1 MYFIE
6 VSLFQRM
13 LKRKWPN
20 AGGVAQIKRPYCID
34 QDSTV
39 TIVIKLYSFEVSV
52 FKHFGFFFFKSDLD
66 SLSC

>member
-1 MYFIE
+1 MHFIE
-6 VSLFQRM
+6 VSVFQRM

-39 TIVIKLYSFEVSV
+39 TIMIKLYSFEVSV
-52 FKHFGFFFFKSDLD
+52 LKHFGFFLKKNQI
-66 SLSC
+66 